1 MQGNGKER
9 VRWVI
14 EVIKDLVGKGQ
25 GKGPKWRGEDSEQ
38 RQGSESQAGLKQRR
52 TEGETGQRKGE

>member
-38 RQGSESQAGLKQRR
+38 RQGWKQVSSREELKGKQVKER
-52 TEGETGQRKGE
+52 GSK